1 MGLTLTFGR
10 VNEIGPSD
18 CLFHWEIWQQREKF
32 DIGNIIDTLKTIMML
47 WEVHRGDN
55 GSVTSSK
62 WVKSTVDVDCWNYDS
77 SIVLLVSSLIVTL
90 TLYRSDGNCTTN
102 TAIAQLIH
110 IIPFSPG
117 PLRISTVVIG
127 NLWCSTGQPTATLN
141 LMMICLTLLNW
152 WTQDTGLGNI
162 PVSRDIKVSDVQN
175 S

>member
-117 PLRISTVVIG
+117 PLRISTIVIG

-141 LMMICLTLLNW
+141 LMKICLTLLNW
-152 WTQDTGLGNI
+152 WT
-162 PVSRDIKVSDVQN
+162 
-175 S
+175 